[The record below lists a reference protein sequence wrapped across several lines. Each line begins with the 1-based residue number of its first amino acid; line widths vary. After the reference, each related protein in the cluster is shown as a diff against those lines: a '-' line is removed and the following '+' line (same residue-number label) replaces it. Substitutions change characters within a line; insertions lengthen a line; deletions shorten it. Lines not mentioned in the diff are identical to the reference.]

1 MQTQEYD
8 FLTSD
13 KECKPDPVYQTIK
26 KVLSDLVRT
35 GGVAL
40 GTGYCLSM
48 SDIIR
53 TLLKHRGIDS
63 KLVDC
68 QATLSYN
75 GKSKFQ
81 GNMFIGYPNMI
92 KPGEIDTHV
101 VVVTSTVPAYLIDAS
116 ISNRLPQN
124 KFAIIEPVKFNS
136 DNQFS
141 LVNVHHEEFG
151 LRVTY
156 QEKKI
161 QSASYQH
168 EKSIIER
175 IEMDRKI
182 NDDIQFLK
190 ILNYI
195 GISLS
200 TFAFFNVIAK
210 VFGWYDLLGL

>member
-1 MQTQEYD
+1 MIKPQEYE
-8 FLTSD
+8 FLTAD
-13 KECKPDPVYQTIK
+13 KDAKLDPTYQVIQ

-75 GKSKFQ
+75 GKNKFS

-116 ISNRLPQN
+116 IANRLPPN
-124 KFAIIEPVKFNS
+124 KFAVVEPVKFNS

-141 LVNVHHEEFG
+141 LVNVNHEEFG
-151 LRVTY
+151 LKVTY
-156 QEKKI
+156 QEKKS

-168 EKSIIER
+168 QKSIVER
-175 IEMDRKI
+175 IEMDTKI
-182 NDDIQFLK
+182 NNDIQILK
-190 ILNYI
+190 QLNYI
-195 GISLS
+195 GITLGAFSLI
-200 TFAFFNVIAK
+200 NV
-210 VFGWYDLLGL
+210 VFKILGYW

>member
-1 MQTQEYD
+1 MIKPQEYE
-8 FLTSD
+8 FLTAD
-13 KECKPDPVYQTIK
+13 KDAKLDPTYQVIQ

-75 GKSKFQ
+75 GKSKFS

-116 ISNRLPQN
+116 IANRLPQN
-124 KFAIIEPVKFNS
+124 KYAVVEPVKFNS

-141 LVNVHHEEFG
+141 LVNVNHEEFG

-156 QEKKI
+156 QEKKN

-168 EKSIIER
+168 QKSIVER
-175 IEMDRKI
+175 IEMDTKI
-182 NDDIQFLK
+182 NNDIQILK
-190 ILNYI
+190 QLNYI
-195 GISLS
+195 GISLG
-200 TFAFFNVIAK
+200 AFSLINVIFK
-210 VFGWYDLLGL
+210 ILGYW